1 MARVRVCKSCGKKM
15 PSTCLW
21 LCESCQALG
30 LGDKMRDTGR
40 DHWDVLEVAKEQEAM
55 GIIPIFDM
63 KMEDIVALA
72 RCYKPPY
79 NTYGKLRGYVDST
92 KRLPPEEYE
101 RSKDE
106 DV

>member
-30 LGDKMRDTGR
+30 LCARVEKKYGDQ
-40 DHWDVLEVAKEQEAM
+40 WDVLAVAKEKEAL
-55 GIIPIFDM
+55 GIIPTFDM

-72 RCYKPPY
+72 KCYKPPY